1 MEIVMKNDIGNDF
14 IGLLVIIAMGA
25 ALGGMLVLFI

>member
-1 MEIVMKNDIGNDF
+1 MKNDIVNDF